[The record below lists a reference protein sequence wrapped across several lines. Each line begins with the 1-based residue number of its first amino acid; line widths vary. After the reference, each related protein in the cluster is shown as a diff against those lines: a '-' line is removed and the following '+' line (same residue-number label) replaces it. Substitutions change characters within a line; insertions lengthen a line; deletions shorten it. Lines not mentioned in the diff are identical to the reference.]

1 MRKKE
6 LSPADCAGPEKS
18 YPLHCEHEEQYRD
31 LVENLNDAIYTI
43 DSNGIITYVSP
54 VLLRITGYGP
64 DRVIGRRYLEF
75 VSDEDRPHLLKR
87 FEDIREGTL
96 MILEWRVRKE
106 DGSLCWV
113 RTSSRP
119 IFRDG
124 NFSGIQGTITDISEK
139 KKAEIALHEANRK
152 LHLLNSVTRHDIRN
166 KLLALTIFLS
176 ELQESLTDP
185 KMLDYTG
192 KSIDAV
198 KAVAQQIEFTKD
210 YQSLGEQSAKWQKI
224 AGFFPETRS
233 PAILVEPG
241 TAGLEIF
248 ADPMLGTVF
257 HNLHDNAARHGLH
270 ATEIRIY
277 HYMIPGGLILVWED
291 NGVGIPAGDK
301 ERIFERGFGTHT
313 GFGLFLVREILG
325 ITGISIQETGE
336 PGRGAR
342 FEIIVPNGSY
352 RNNGEGSTDP

>member
-1 MRKKE
+1 MRQE
-6 LSPADCAGPEKS
+6 EPSPADCADLEKS
-18 YPLHCEHEEQYRD
+18 YPLHCEHEERYRD

-43 DSNGIITYVSP
+43 DSNGIVTYVSP
-54 VLLRITGYGP
+54 ILSRITGYGP

-75 VSDEDRPHLLKR
+75 VSDEDRPCLLKR

-106 DGSLCWV
+106 DSSLCWV

-119 IFRDG
+119 LFRDG

-185 KMLDYTG
+185 KMLDYAG
-192 KSIDAV
+192 RSIDAV
-198 KAVAQQIEFTKD
+198 KAVARQVEFTKE
-210 YQSLGEQSAKWQKI
+210 YQALGEQSARWQKI
-224 AGFFPETRS
+224 TGSLPEILA
-233 PAILVEPG
+233 PGILVAPG
-241 TAGLEIF
+241 TADLEIF

-257 HNLHDNAARHGLH
+257 YNLYDNAIRHGKH

-277 HYMIPGGLILVWED
+277 HHETPEGLIIICED
-291 NGVGIPAGDK
+291 NGAGIPEEEK
-301 ERIFERGFGTHT
+301 TRIFERGFGSNT

-325 ITGISIQETGE
+325 ITGIAIKETGE
-336 PGRGAR
+336 AGRGAR
-342 FEIIVPNGSY
+342 FEINVPNGSY
-352 RNNGEGSTDP
+352 RHCCEG